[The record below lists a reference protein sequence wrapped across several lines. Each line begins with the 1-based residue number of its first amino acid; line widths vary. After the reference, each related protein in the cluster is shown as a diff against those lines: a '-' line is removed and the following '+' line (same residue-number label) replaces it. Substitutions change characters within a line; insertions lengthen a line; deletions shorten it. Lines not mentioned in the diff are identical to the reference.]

1 MSIEIARRLRKSMT
15 DAERVLWRWL
25 RSRRIDGWTFR
36 RQEPI
41 DAYIVDFVC
50 FKARLVIE
58 VDGGQHSES
67 QADGK
72 RDAYLHSGGF
82 RVLRFWNNE
91 VLSNPEGVQRAIVDA
106 LEAGP

>member
-72 RDAYLHSGGF
+72 RDAYLRSGGF
-82 RVLRFWNNE
+82 RVLRFWSNE